1 MLVDRPKIQT
11 AVGMLVV
18 QKDGPHVRETI
29 ENPPMVN
36 KRRIPTF
43 DVSFVVVVDYWEWKP
58 WGRKKSWWL
67 YCRGASTQ

>member
-36 KRRIPTF
+36 KKKNSNLRRLFRRGRRLLGVEAVGEEEIM
-43 DVSFVVVVDYWEWKP
+43 VVV
-58 WGRKKSWWL
+58 L
-67 YCRGASTQ
+67 